1 MAATEAALPADS
13 RTGMQPQMA
22 DAIARRRRAMFW
34 RLVLQA
40 LRLRRQR
47 VAVVFGA
54 LAVGAAIV
62 TAMAAVYF
70 DINVKMSQELRSFG
84 ANFYIGPGG
93 TGRMPEADYDA
104 VLAAAPTGLVAAASP
119 YLYGMARTEREKVVM
134 LGLSFASLR
143 QLVPYWQIT
152 GNWIGVDFDDRSA
165 MLGRKLAERLEL
177 QPGDTLTLVDGGQ
190 RKALRVRGIIEAGD
204 ATDNILVVTLG
215 LAQQWLDA
223 PGQISHALFSLDSS
237 RGQGDGVDG
246 FTARTRGAHPDL
258 DVRPILK
265 VSASEGQVLDKI
277 KGLMGLVSVVI
288 LVLSTL
294 CVNTTL
300 IAIVGERAR
309 EFALQKALG
318 ARDRD
323 LVAQILAE
331 TGLTALA
338 ATVVGCALGYLLAQ
352 GLGRAVFSAAIDLRW
367 PVLPLAV
374 ASLSLVALAAAVAPM
389 RRIMQIQPA
398 AVLKGE

>member
-1 MAATEAALPADS
+1 MAAIDAGAATA
-13 RTGMQPQMA
+13 G
-22 DAIARRRRAMFW
+22 RRAMFW

-70 DINVKMSQELRSFG
+70 DINAKMSQELRSFG
-84 ANFYIGPGG
+84 ANFYVGPGG
-93 TGRMPEADYDA
+93 SGRMPEADYDA
-104 VLAAAPTGLVAAASP
+104 VLAAAPPGLVAAASP
-119 YLYGMARTEREKVVM
+119 YLYGMARTEKEKVVM
-134 LGLSFASLR
+134 LGLSFSSLR
-143 QLVPYWQIT
+143 QLVPYWQVT

-177 QPGDTLTLVDGGQ
+177 QPGGTLTLVDGGR
-190 RKALRVRGIIEAGD
+190 RKALRIRGVIEAGD
-204 ATDNILVVTLG
+204 ATDSILVVTLG

-223 PGQISHALFSLDSS
+223 PEQISHALFSLDSS
-237 RGQGDGVDG
+237 RGRSEGAGGLGGVDA
-246 FTARTRGAHPDL
+246 FAARMRDGHPDL

-300 IAIVGERAR
+300 IAVVGERAR

-374 ASLSLVALAAAVAPM
+374 VSLSLVALAAAVVPM
-389 RRIMQIQPA
+389 RRIIQIQPA

>member
-1 MAATEAALPADS
+1 MAAIDAA
-13 RTGMQPQMA
+13 RQ
-22 DAIARRRRAMFW
+22 RAMFW

-84 ANFYIGPGG
+84 ANFYVGPGG

-104 VLAAAPTGLVAAASP
+104 VLAAAPPGLVAAASP
-119 YLYGMARTEREKVVM
+119 YLDGMARTEKEKVVM
-134 LGLSFASLR
+134 LGLSFSSLR
-143 QLVPYWQIT
+143 QLVPYWQVS
-152 GNWIGVDFDDRSA
+152 GDWIGVDFDDRSA

-177 QPGDTLTLVDGGQ
+177 QPGGTLTLVDGGK
-190 RKALRVRGIIEAGD
+190 RKALRVRGLIEAGD

-223 PGQISHALFSLDSS
+223 PEQISHALFSLDSS
-237 RGQGDGVDG
+237 RGRSDGAGGLKGVDA
-246 FTARTRGAHPDL
+246 FAARTRDGHPDL

-338 ATVVGCALGYLLAQ
+338 ATVTGCALGYLLAQ

-374 ASLSLVALAAAVAPM
+374 VSLSLVALAAAVAPM

>member
-1 MAATEAALPADS
+1 MAATEVALSINPEAAA
-13 RTGMQPQMA
+13 
-22 DAIARRRRAMFW
+22 AITRRRRAMFW

-84 ANFYIGPGG
+84 ANFYVGPGG

-104 VLAAAPTGLVAAASP
+104 VLAAAPAGLVAAASP
-119 YLYGMARTEREKVVM
+119 YLYGMARTEKEKVVM

-177 QPGDTLTLVDGGQ
+177 QPGGTLTLVDGGR

-204 ATDNILVVTLG
+204 ATDNILVVTLD

-237 RGQGDGVDG
+237 RGQVDG
-246 FTARTRGAHPDL
+246 FTARARGAHPDL

-338 ATVVGCALGYLLAQ
+338 ATVAGCALGYLLAQ
-352 GLGRAVFSAAIDLRW
+352 GLGRAVFSAFIDLRW

-374 ASLSLVALAAAVAPM
+374 VSLSLVALVAAAAPM

>member
-1 MAATEAALPADS
+1 
-13 RTGMQPQMA
+13 MA
-22 DAIARRRRAMFW
+22 DAEVVRAAERHVAARPNAGILRRAMFW
-34 RLVLQA
+34 HLVLRA

-70 DINVKMSQELRSFG
+70 DINAKMSRELRSFG
-84 ANFYIGPGG
+84 ANFYVGPGG
-93 TGRMPEADYDA
+93 TGRLQEVDYDA
-104 VLAAAPTGLVAAASP
+104 VLAAAPGGLVVGASP
-119 YLYGMARTEREKVVM
+119 YLYGMARTEKEKVVM

-143 QLVPYWQIT
+143 QLVPYWQVS
-152 GNWIGVDFDDRSA
+152 GDWIGVDFDERSA
-165 MLGRKLAERLEL
+165 MLGRQLAERLEL
-177 QPGDTLTLVDGGQ
+177 QPGGTLTLVNGNK
-190 RKALRVRGIIEAGD
+190 RKALRVRGLIEAGD
-204 ATDNILVVTLG
+204 ATDNMLVVTLG

-237 RGQGDGVDG
+237 RGQVDE
-246 FTARTRGAHPDL
+246 FAARLRAAQPQL

-265 VSASEGQVLDKI
+265 VAASEGQVLDKI

-300 IAIVGERAR
+300 IAMVGERAR

-323 LVAQILAE
+323 LLAQILAE

-352 GLGRAVFSAAIDLRW
+352 ALGHAVFAASIDLRW
-367 PVLPLAV
+367 PVLPLAIV
-374 ASLSLVALAAAVAPM
+374 SLSLVALAAAVAPL
-389 RRIMQIQPA
+389 RRITRIQPA

>member
-1 MAATEAALPADS
+1 MAATEAVLSTGPKPGLLP
-13 RTGMQPQMA
+13 
-22 DAIARRRRAMFW
+22 DAVARRRRAMFW
-34 RLVLQA
+34 HLVLRA

-47 VAVVFGA
+47 VLVVFGA

-70 DINVKMSQELRSFG
+70 DINAKMSQELRSFG
-84 ANFYIGPGG
+84 ANFYVGPGG
-93 TGRMPEADYDA
+93 TGRMAEADYDA
-104 VLAAAPTGLVAAASP
+104 VLAAAPTGLVTAASP
-119 YLYGMARTEREKVVM
+119 YLYGMARTEKEKVVM

-143 QLVPYWQIT
+143 QLVPYWQVS

-177 QPGDTLTLVDGGQ
+177 QPGGTLTLVEGGA
-190 RKALRVRGIIEAGD
+190 RKALRVRGLIEAGD
-204 ATDNILVVTLG
+204 ATDNLLVVTLG
-215 LAQQWLDA
+215 LAQRWLDA
-223 PGQISHALFSLDSS
+223 PGQISHALFSLDSNLG
-237 RGQGDGVDG
+237 RADG
-246 FTARTRGAHPDL
+246 FATRMRDEHPDL

-323 LVAQILAE
+323 LVLQILAE

-338 ATVVGCALGYLLAQ
+338 ATVTGCALGYLLAQ

-367 PVLPLAV
+367 PVLPLTI

>member
-1 MAATEAALPADS
+1 MAAIDAA
-13 RTGMQPQMA
+13 RQ
-22 DAIARRRRAMFW
+22 RAMFW

-84 ANFYIGPGG
+84 ANFYVGPGG

-104 VLAAAPTGLVAAASP
+104 VLAAAPPGLVAAASP
-119 YLYGMARTEREKVVM
+119 YLYGMARTEKEKVVM
-134 LGLSFASLR
+134 LGLSFSSLR
-143 QLVPYWQIT
+143 QLVPYWQVS
-152 GNWIGVDFDDRSA
+152 GDWIGVDFDDRSA

-177 QPGDTLTLVDGGQ
+177 QPGGTLTLVDGGK
-190 RKALRVRGIIEAGD
+190 RKALRVRGLIEAGD

-223 PGQISHALFSLDSS
+223 PEQISHALFSLDSS
-237 RGQGDGVDG
+237 RGRSDGAGGLKGVDA
-246 FTARTRGAHPDL
+246 FAARTRDGHPDL

-338 ATVVGCALGYLLAQ
+338 ATVTGCALGYLLAQ

-374 ASLSLVALAAAVAPM
+374 VSLSLVALAAAVAPM

>member
-1 MAATEAALPADS
+1 MAAIEAA
-13 RTGMQPQMA
+13 Q
-22 DAIARRRRAMFW
+22 RRRAMFW

-62 TAMAAVYF
+62 TAMTAVYF

-84 ANFYIGPGG
+84 ANFYVGPGG

-104 VLAAAPTGLVAAASP
+104 VLVAAPPGLIAAASP
-119 YLYGMARTEREKVVM
+119 YLYGMARTEKEKVVM

-143 QLVPYWQIT
+143 QLVPYWQVS
-152 GNWIGVDFDDRSA
+152 GDWIGVDFDDRSA

-177 QPGDTLTLVDGGQ
+177 KPGGTLTLVDGGQ
-190 RKALRVRGIIEAGD
+190 RKALRVRGLIEAGD

-223 PGQISHALFSLDSS
+223 PDQISHALFSLDSS
-237 RGQGDGVDG
+237 RGRSDGAGGLGGVDA
-246 FTARTRGAHPDL
+246 FAVRMRNDHPDL

-300 IAIVGERAR
+300 IAVVGERAP

-318 ARDRD
+318 ASDRD
-323 LVAQILAE
+323 LIAQILAE
-331 TGLTALA
+331 TGLTALT
-338 ATVVGCALGYLLAQ
+338 ATVAGCVLGYLLAQ

-374 ASLSLVALAAAVAPM
+374 VSLSLVALAAAVVPM

>member
-1 MAATEAALPADS
+1 MAAIEIAA
-13 RTGMQPQMA
+13 
-22 DAIARRRRAMFW
+22 RRRAMFW

-62 TAMAAVYF
+62 TAMASVYF

-84 ANFYIGPGG
+84 ANFYVGPGG
-93 TGRMPEADYDA
+93 AGRMAEADYDA
-104 VLAAAPTGLVAAASP
+104 VLAAAPPGLVAAASP
-119 YLYGMARTEREKVVM
+119 YLYGMARTEKEKVVM

-143 QLVPYWQIT
+143 QLVPYWQVT
-152 GNWIGVDFDDRSA
+152 GDWIGVDFDDRSA

-177 QPGDTLTLVDGGQ
+177 QPGGTLTLVDGGQ
-190 RKALRVRGIIEAGD
+190 RKVLRVRGLIEAGD
-204 ATDNILVVTLG
+204 ATDNMLVVTLG
-215 LAQQWLDA
+215 FAQQWLDA
-223 PGQISHALFSLDSS
+223 PDQISHALFSLDSS
-237 RGQGDGVDG
+237 RKRSAGEERGGVDA
-246 FTARTRGAHPDL
+246 FAARTHDRYPEL

-323 LVAQILAE
+323 LVTQILAE

-338 ATVVGCALGYLLAQ
+338 ATVAGCALGYLLAQ

-367 PVLPLAV
+367 PVLPLTV

>member
-1 MAATEAALPADS
+1 MAAIDAGAATA
-13 RTGMQPQMA
+13 G
-22 DAIARRRRAMFW
+22 RRAMFW

-47 VAVVFGA
+47 VVVVFGA

-84 ANFYIGPGG
+84 ANFYVGPGG

-104 VLAAAPTGLVAAASP
+104 VLAAAPPGLVAAASP
-119 YLYGMARTEREKVVM
+119 YLYGMARTEKEKVVM

-143 QLVPYWQIT
+143 QLVPYWQVS
-152 GNWIGVDFDDRSA
+152 GDWIGVDFDDRSA

-177 QPGDTLTLVDGGQ
+177 QPGGTLTLVDGGQ
-190 RKALRVRGIIEAGD
+190 RKALRVRGLIEAGD
-204 ATDNILVVTLG
+204 ATDNMLVVTLG

-223 PGQISHALFSLDSS
+223 PEQISHALFSLDSS
-237 RGQGDGVDG
+237 RGRSEAVGGVGKLGGVDA
-246 FTARTRGAHPDL
+246 FAARMRDGHPDL

-318 ARDRD
+318 AHDRD
-323 LVAQILAE
+323 LIAQILAE

-338 ATVVGCALGYLLAQ
+338 ATVAGCALGYLLAQ

-367 PVLPLAV
+367 PVLPLTV
-374 ASLSLVALAAAVAPM
+374 TSLSLVALAAAVAPM

>member
-1 MAATEAALPADS
+1 MAATDVGFTTA
-13 RTGMQPQMA
+13 
-22 DAIARRRRAMFW
+22 RRRAMFW

-62 TAMAAVYF
+62 TAMSAVYF

-84 ANFYIGPGG
+84 ANFYVGPGG
-93 TGRMPEADYDA
+93 TGRMPEADYGA
-104 VLAAAPTGLVAAASP
+104 VLAAAPVGLVAAASP
-119 YLYGMARTEREKVVM
+119 YLYGIARTEKERVVM
-134 LGLSFASLR
+134 LGLSFTTLR
-143 QLVPYWQIT
+143 QLVPYWQVS
-152 GNWIGVDFDDRSA
+152 GDWIGVDFDDRSA

-177 QPGDTLTLVDGGQ
+177 QPGGTLTLVDGNQ
-190 RKALRVRGIIEAGD
+190 RKALRVRGLIEAGD
-204 ATDNILVVTLG
+204 ATDNMLVVTLG

-223 PGQISHALFSLDSS
+223 PEQISHALFSLDSS
-237 RGQGDGVDG
+237 RGRSEGVGGVGKLDSVDA
-246 FTARTRGAHPDL
+246 FAARLRNGHPDI

-300 IAIVGERAR
+300 IAVVGERAR

-323 LVAQILAE
+323 LVVQILAE

-338 ATVVGCALGYLLAQ
+338 ATVSGCALGYLLAQ
-352 GLGRAVFSAAIDLRW
+352 GLGRTVFSAAIDLRW

-374 ASLSLVALAAAVAPM
+374 VSLSLVALVAAVAPM

>member
-1 MAATEAALPADS
+1 MAAIEAA
-13 RTGMQPQMA
+13 Q
-22 DAIARRRRAMFW
+22 RRRAMFW

-62 TAMAAVYF
+62 TAMTAVYF

-84 ANFYIGPGG
+84 ANFYVGPGG

-104 VLAAAPTGLVAAASP
+104 VLAAAPPGLVAAASP
-119 YLYGMARTEREKVVM
+119 YLYGMARTEKEKVVM

-143 QLVPYWQIT
+143 QLVPYWQVS
-152 GNWIGVDFDDRSA
+152 GDWIGVDFDDRSA

-177 QPGDTLTLVDGGQ
+177 QPGGTLTLVDGGQ
-190 RKALRVRGIIEAGD
+190 RKALRVRGLIEAGD

-223 PGQISHALFSLDSS
+223 PEQISHALFSLDSS
-237 RGQGDGVDG
+237 RGSSEGIGSGGAGKLGGVDA
-246 FTARTRGAHPDL
+246 FAARMRNDHPDL

-300 IAIVGERAR
+300 IAVVGERAR
-309 EFALQKALG
+309 EFALQKAMG

-338 ATVVGCALGYLLAQ
+338 ATVAGCALGYLLAQ

-374 ASLSLVALAAAVAPM
+374 VSLSLVALAAAVVPM

>member
-1 MAATEAALPADS
+1 MAAIEAGVAA
-13 RTGMQPQMA
+13 A
-22 DAIARRRRAMFW
+22 RRRAMFW

-62 TAMAAVYF
+62 TAMSAVYF

-84 ANFYIGPGG
+84 ANFYVGPGG
-93 TGRMPEADYDA
+93 TGRMPEADFDA
-104 VLAAAPTGLVAAASP
+104 VLAAAPPGLVAAASP
-119 YLYGMARTEREKVVM
+119 YLYGMARTEKEKVVM
-134 LGLSFASLR
+134 LGISFASLR
-143 QLVPYWQIT
+143 QLVPYWQVS
-152 GNWIGVDFDDRSA
+152 GDWIGVDFDDRSA

-177 QPGDTLTLVDGGQ
+177 QPGGTLTLVDGGQ
-190 RKALRVRGIIEAGD
+190 RKALRVRGLIEAGD
-204 ATDNILVVTLG
+204 ATDNMLVVTLG

-223 PGQISHALFSLDSS
+223 PEQISHALFSLDSS
-237 RGQGDGVDG
+237 RGRSEGAGGVAKLGSVDA
-246 FTARTRGAHPDL
+246 FAARMRNGHPDL

-331 TGLTALA
+331 TGLTALV
-338 ATVVGCALGYLLAQ
+338 ATVAGCALGYLLAQ

-367 PVLPLAV
+367 PVLPLTV

>member
-119 YLYGMARTEREKVVM
+119 YLYGMARTEKEKVVM

-223 PGQISHALFSLDSS
+223 PGQISHALFSLDSNLG
-237 RGQGDGVDG
+237 RADG
-246 FTARTRGAHPDL
+246 FATRMRDEHPDL

>member
-1 MAATEAALPADS
+1 MAAIDAAP
-13 RTGMQPQMA
+13 
-22 DAIARRRRAMFW
+22 RRRAMFW

-70 DINVKMSQELRSFG
+70 DINAKMSQELRSFG
-84 ANFYIGPGG
+84 ANFYVGPGG
-93 TGRMPEADYDA
+93 SGRMPEADYDA
-104 VLAAAPTGLVAAASP
+104 VLAAAPPGLVAAASP
-119 YLYGMARTEREKVVM
+119 YLYGMARTEKEKVVI
-134 LGLSFASLR
+134 LGLSFTTLR
-143 QLVPYWQIT
+143 QLVPYWQVT

-177 QPGDTLTLVDGGQ
+177 QPGGTLTLVDGGR
-190 RKALRVRGIIEAGD
+190 RKALRIRGVIEAGD
-204 ATDNILVVTLG
+204 ATDSILVVTLG

-223 PGQISHALFSLDSS
+223 PEQISHALFSLDSS
-237 RGQGDGVDG
+237 RGRSEGAGGLGGVDA
-246 FTARTRGAHPDL
+246 FAARMRDGHPDL

-300 IAIVGERAR
+300 IAVVGERAR

-374 ASLSLVALAAAVAPM
+374 VSLSLVALAAAVVPM
-389 RRIMQIQPA
+389 RRIIQIQPA

>member
-1 MAATEAALPADS
+1 MAAINAGAATAH
-13 RTGMQPQMA
+13 
-22 DAIARRRRAMFW
+22 RRVMFW

-62 TAMAAVYF
+62 TAMSAVYF

-84 ANFYIGPGG
+84 ANFYVGPGG
-93 TGRMPEADYDA
+93 TGRMPEADFDA
-104 VLAAAPTGLVAAASP
+104 VLAAAPPGLVAAASP
-119 YLYGMARTEREKVVM
+119 YLYGMARTEKEKVVI
-134 LGLSFASLR
+134 LGLSFTTLR
-143 QLVPYWQIT
+143 QLVPYWQVS
-152 GNWIGVDFDDRSA
+152 GDWIGVDFDDRSA

-177 QPGDTLTLVDGGQ
+177 QPGGTLTLVDGGQ
-190 RKALRVRGIIEAGD
+190 RKALRVRGLIEAGD
-204 ATDNILVVTLG
+204 ATDNMLVVTLG
-215 LAQQWLDA
+215 LAQQWLGA
-223 PGQISHALFSLDSS
+223 PEQISHALFSLDSS
-237 RGQGDGVDG
+237 RGRSEGVGSVDAFAARMRDG
-246 FTARTRGAHPDL
+246 HPDL

-338 ATVVGCALGYLLAQ
+338 ATVTGCVLGYLLAQ

-367 PVLPLAV
+367 PVLPLTV
-374 ASLSLVALAAAVAPM
+374 VSLSLVALAAAVAPM